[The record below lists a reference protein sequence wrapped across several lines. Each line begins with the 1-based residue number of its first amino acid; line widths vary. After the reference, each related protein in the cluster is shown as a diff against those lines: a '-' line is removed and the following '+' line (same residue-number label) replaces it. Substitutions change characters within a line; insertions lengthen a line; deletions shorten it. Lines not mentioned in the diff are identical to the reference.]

1 MHERI
6 GELERAHGHQ
16 RHERCGDEKDRG
28 GGLAAGKRPELKENE
43 DSDREHQAQ
52 GPLGKEQRN
61 EKAYAAA
68 YGHQDDEAEGAFDIE
83 RSARGQKLHGDE
95 RGKEGKVPA
104 KQMAER
110 KSGGRRER
118 DPEGQRM
125 FAGADS
131 LGQSLVWTL
140 N

>member
-6 GELERAHGHQ
+6 GEVERAHRHQ
-16 RHERCGDEKDRG
+16 WHERCGDEKDRG

-43 DSDREHQAQ
+43 DSNREYQAQ
-52 GPLGKEQRN
+52 GPLGEEQRN

-68 YGHQDDEAEGAFDIE
+68 YSHQDNEAEGAFDIE
-83 RSARGQKLHGDE
+83 RSTGGQKLHGDQ
-95 RGKEGKVPA
+95 RRKEGKVPA

-125 FAGADS
+125 LASADS
-131 LGQSLVWTL
+131 RGQRLVWTL